1 MLDAGL
7 RVAEACALLWTD
19 VDMREGSIRVRH
31 GKGDKARIVP
41 VTWDMLRALGPD
53 RGPGDFVLYH
63 TRIPTQPAAIR
74 TVQKALER
82 VGANL
87 GIILHPHRL
96 RHTYACELLRA
107 GVGIYDLALLLGHSD
122 VSTTAIYLHVQPDD
136 LAARVRAATP
146 PTTYQLRLVA

>member
-7 RVAEACALLWTD
+7 RVAEACALLWAD
-19 VDMREGSIRVRH
+19 VEMRQGQIHVRH
-31 GKGDKARIVP
+31 GKGDRARVVP
-41 VTWDMLRALGPD
+41 VTWDMLRRLGAD
-53 RGPGDFVLYH
+53 RGPGECVLYNIH
-63 TRIPTQPAAIR
+63 TPDRPAAIR
-74 TVQKALER
+74 TIQKALER

-87 GIILHPHRL
+87 GVILHPHRL
-96 RHTYACELLRA
+96 RHTYACELLRS

>member
-7 RVAEACALLWTD
+7 RVAEACALLWDD
-19 VDMREGSIRVRH
+19 VDMRAGQIRVRQ
-31 GKGDKARIVP
+31 GKGDRDRVVP
-41 VTWDMLRALGPD
+41 VTWDMLRALGND
-53 RGPGDFVLYH
+53 RGPGDFVLYP
-63 TRIPTQPAAIR
+63 TRSPLLRTCPR
-74 TVQKALER
+74 TVQKALQR
-82 VGANL
+82 IGVNL

-107 GVGIYDLALLLGHSD
+107 GVGIYDLSLLLGHSD